1 MKSKIILIDVGYL
14 THKSIY
20 HYNKMVLLKEELI
33 ENGDQEKA
41 DALFIAPSTYTFMS
55 SLISCLKKVG
65 INDECSDKVILAAD
79 GRHSWRK
86 DADLNYKGNR
96 KDKRDEA
103 VGVDWSKEYEAHNN
117 LLEKIEDNLPFFV
130 VKSHGIEADDW
141 IAYATRYFKDNLCV
155 IVSVDADFD
164 QLLVADNVRIFSN
177 HPKRKLCPYKILD
190 LDRAKE
196 KKKAYNSLMGKIRKE
211 ASDNLISEVLTEEDY
226 DNRKQIVTLLELPQ
240 YVIDKMLPALEEIAP
255 LVKEYFYPEA
265 FGVGICKKLLTLYDQ
280 DKIISYDSCRVKF
293 EKKLIKKRK
302 EDVKKKNEKKLG
314 KLLHV

>member
-1 MKSKIILIDVGYL
+1 
-14 THKSIY
+14 
-20 HYNKMVLLKEELI
+20 
-33 ENGDQEKA
+33 
-41 DALFIAPSTYTFMS
+41 
-55 SLISCLKKVG
+55 
-65 INDECSDKVILAAD
+65 
-79 GRHSWRK
+79 
-86 DADLNYKGNR
+86 
-96 KDKRDEA
+96 
-103 VGVDWSKEYEAHNN
+103 
-117 LLEKIEDNLPFFV
+117 
-130 VKSHGIEADDW
+130 
-141 IAYATRYFKDNLCV
+141 
-155 IVSVDADFD
+155 
-164 QLLVADNVRIFSN
+164 
-177 HPKRKLCPYKILD
+177 
-190 LDRAKE
+190 
-196 KKKAYNSLMGKIRKE
+196 MGKIRKE